1 MHGLNGAPQKT
12 WTAKNGTY
20 WPTDLL
26 PISLRDARANILVY
40 GYNADVYSKKHGSNP
55 SDNFI
60 YQHAQTLVTS
70 LTHYRKDEQTSQNPI
85 IWVCHSLGGIL
96 VKRALLYS
104 NDLKSSQHEDYRSI
118 YVSTYGIVFLGTP
131 HTGSDMAAWA
141 TVLQAMSDA
150 VMPKTFFQSES
161 VLLKTLKKDNETLQN
176 INNHFLDI
184 YQRFKIL
191 MAHENHKT
199 DLKGSKMLI
208 VDANSAGLQ
217 LPGVTYYAIEATHS
231 AMCKFEHRNSPGF
244 RTIATAIRDWVMDAP
259 DVIVTRWRVEDEE
272 KLARAKHEIEERMK
286 PWVGQ
291 DSFATDSSWRHG
303 EVADGGQIQSQIAQQ
318 GQSSTN
324 STSRPSLLV
333 ENALDG
339 GRRSTGSSVE
349 EMHGNTPHYFE
360 VEESDEGVVGW
371 EATSRA

>member
-1 MHGLNGAPQKT
+1 MHGLNGAPKKT
-12 WTAKNGTY
+12 WTARNGTY

-26 PISLRDARANILVY
+26 PIALRDARANILVY
-40 GYNADVYSKKHGSNP
+40 GYNADVYSKKHGSSP

-60 YQHAQTLVTS
+60 YMHAQTLVTA
-70 LTHYRKDEQTSQNPI
+70 LTHYRKDAQTSQNAI

-104 NDLKSSQHEDYRSI
+104 NDLKSSQHEDYRSL

-199 DLKGSKMLI
+199 DIKGSKMLV
-208 VDANSAGLQ
+208 VDANSAGPQ

-231 AMCKFEHRNSPGF
+231 TMCKFEDRSSPGF
-244 RTIATAIRDWVMDAP
+244 RTIATAIRDWVLDAP
-259 DVIVTRWRVEDEE
+259 DVIVTRWRVESEE

-286 PWVGQ
+286 PWVGH
-291 DSFATDSSWRHG
+291 DTFAMNYSWRR
-303 EVADGGQIQSQIAQQ
+303 ERFSDRGQIQSQIAQQ

-339 GRRSTGSSVE
+339 GHRSFASPFKETHKVIPNLS
-349 EMHGNTPHYFE
+349 E
-360 VEESDEGVVGW
+360 VEELEYDGSW
-371 EATSRA
+371 EPRKRK